1 MVELH
6 AHVPTVCDAVHGAHL
21 SDKLWRVTEA
31 MAGSGWTLGAGR
43 GVGVQRT
50 WEGGHIG
57 TQQKRWLTSAILGFQ
72 PPWPSCM
79 SLRTSVSSR
88 HLTLS
93 PRWKGWPSALTLRCS
108 SAGLPGRRVTG

>member
-1 MVELH
+1 M
-6 AHVPTVCDAVHGAHL
+6 
-21 SDKLWRVTEA
+21 
-31 MAGSGWTLGAGR
+31 
-43 GVGVQRT
+43 
-50 WEGGHIG
+50 G

-93 PRWKGWPSALTLRCS
+93 PRWKGWPSTLTLRCS
-108 SAGLPGRRVTG
+108 SAGLPGGGWQARSQEATCPPHPRQDRTG